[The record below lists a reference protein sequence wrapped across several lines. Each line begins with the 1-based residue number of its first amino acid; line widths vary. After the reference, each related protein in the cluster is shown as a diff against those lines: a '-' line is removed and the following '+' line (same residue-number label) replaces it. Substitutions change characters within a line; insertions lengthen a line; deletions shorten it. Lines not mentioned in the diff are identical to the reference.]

1 MIVSTDFMSTL
12 AWSLV
17 HFLWQG
23 AAIAALAAA
32 VMFVYRT
39 PAMRYLIGVGALV
52 LMLASFITTFIAL
65 DGAADASAAF
75 TPARAPAAALASPL
89 FPEANVPEAANLSVT
104 QAATASSNFLWVA
117 RGWLAGVFV
126 LALRIAL
133 GLLVIE
139 HLRRRNLL
147 ALPDALVERFQAL
160 QERLGIRRGIQ
171 YSGCRLVS
179 VPAVIGFFRP
189 IVLLPARALT
199 GLSPEQ
205 LEAVIAHELG
215 HIKRL
220 DVAVNFFQVVAETLF
235 FFHPAVWWLNQ
246 RIRAD
251 REDCCD
257 DVAVAACG
265 SKVSY
270 ARALATMEDWRGV
283 PALALAVTGSPI
295 AARIARLLG
304 VKQNEAGART
314 AGVVTASLVLTVA
327 VIAGAASLGLA
338 RPAFAQILAQAEV
351 AAPVP
356 AESAAPVVAPTKAAK
371 PAPAA
376 KPAATARPAPAAR
389 PNPPSPPTPTSPVSP
404 RNPPNPPVPAAPAAN
419 ESFIEEMVEATHEDL
434 DVEQLVALKLH
445 DVTPEFIEEVRNLD
459 INADVE
465 EIITMK
471 IHDVQPEFLKEMRS
485 IGFKPDAD
493 QLIAM
498 KVHDLSADYV
508 KGMRS
513 LGLDIDTDQM
523 IAMKVHNVT
532 PEYVK
537 GLGLLGV
544 KPDTDA
550 IIGFKVHDVQPDY
563 VKQMKGLGLNVD
575 ADEIVAMKVHG
586 LTPEYVK
593 QVRAAGLK
601 PDTDQIIAM
610 KVHDVTPEYAK
621 TLERAGFKFD
631 VEDLIH
637 AKVMGVDT
645 AFIEKA
651 AAKGFKNLTLE
662 KLIALKNADIL

>member
-1 MIVSTDFMSTL
+1 MIASTDFMSTL

-23 AAIAALAAA
+23 AAIAALAAG

-39 PAMRYLIGVGALV
+39 PAMRYVIGVGALA
-52 LMLASFITTFIAL
+52 LMLASFIATFL
-65 DGAADASAAF
+65 VLSGAADASAAF

-89 FPEANVPEAANLSVT
+89 FPEASVPEAANLSVS
-104 QAATASSNFLWVA
+104 QAATTSSNFLWVA

-160 QERLGIRRGIQ
+160 QDRLGIRRGIQ

-283 PALALAVTGSPI
+283 PALAMAVTGSPI

-327 VIAGAASLGLA
+327 VIAGAVSMGLA
-338 RPAFAQILAQAEV
+338 RPAFAQILAQADV

-356 AESAAPVVAPTKAAK
+356 TENATPVVAPAKAAK
-371 PAPAA
+371 PGAAPKPAAAA
-376 KPAATARPAPAAR
+376 KPAVAPKPAAAARPAQPSP
-389 PNPPSPPTPTSPVSP
+389 PNPPTPASPASP
-404 RNPPNPPVPAAPAAN
+404 RNPPNPPVPAALAAN

-434 DVEQLVALKLH
+434 DVEQLVALKIH
-445 DVTPEFIEEVRNLD
+445 NVTPEFIEEVRNLD

-537 GLGLLGV
+537 GLGSLGV

-550 IIGFKVHDVQPDY
+550 RDSGWTSMRMRSSP
-563 VKQMKGLGLNVD
+563 
-575 ADEIVAMKVHG
+575 
-586 LTPEYVK
+586 
-593 QVRAAGLK
+593 
-601 PDTDQIIAM
+601 
-610 KVHDVTPEYAK
+610 
-621 TLERAGFKFD
+621 
-631 VEDLIH
+631 
-637 AKVMGVDT
+637 
-645 AFIEKA
+645 
-651 AAKGFKNLTLE
+651 
-662 KLIALKNADIL
+662 

>member
-1 MIVSTDFMSTL
+1 
-12 AWSLV
+12 
-17 HFLWQG
+17 
-23 AAIAALAAA
+23 
-32 VMFVYRT
+32 MFVYRT
-39 PAMRYLIGVGALV
+39 PATRYLIGVGALA
-52 LMLASFITTFIAL
+52 LMLASFITTFLAL
-65 DGAADASAAF
+65 SGAADASAAF

-89 FPEANVPEAANLSVT
+89 FPEAIVPEAANHSVS
-104 QAATASSNFLWVA
+104 QAATTSSNFLWVA

-220 DVAVNFFQVVAETLF
+220 DVAVNLFQVVAETLF

-283 PALALAVTGSPI
+283 PALAMAVTGSPI

-327 VIAGAASLGLA
+327 VIAGAASMGFA

-356 AESAAPVVAPTKAAK
+356 TESAAPVVAPVKAAKPAAAAK

-376 KPAATARPAPAAR
+376 KA
-389 PNPPSPPTPTSPVSP
+389 NPPSPPTPTSPASP
-404 RNPPNPPVPAAPAAN
+404 RNPPNPPVPAAPAAD

-434 DVEQLVALKLH
+434 DVEQLVALKIH
-445 DVTPEFIEEVRNLD
+445 NVTPEFIEEVRNLD

-523 IAMKVHNVT
+523 IAMKVHDVT

-537 GLGLLGV
+537 GLSLLGV

-563 VKQMKGLGLNVD
+563 VKQMKGLGLDAD
-575 ADEIVAMKVHG
+575 ADEIV
-586 LTPEYVK
+586 
-593 QVRAAGLK
+593 
-601 PDTDQIIAM
+601 AM

-631 VEDLIH
+631 VDELIH
-637 AKVMGVDT
+637 AKVMGIDT